1 MVLENDD
8 RKVWT
13 SLVSMGRW
21 HCYAEGTGDHIR
33 RAVYLAASKLL
44 GGLHPTQ
51 QTSYEDTDSMQGVA
65 SMLCRLGLRPRA
77 SSAFASQAIANFM
90 AVLHHINYKLDAH
103 ICSYVTKPVLAF
115 GVTHVWY
122 EIKQQ
127 VLGKYILPKFWEL
140 LTQGVIE
147 TGDIGVVVARSFLL
161 LAMDATIAHGLP
173 VDAYSL
179 ANGTHHFIGQFCS
192 VKRFLRVFDG
202 SYKRHV
208 EAMADNDQKSEGNG
222 SVESKLLNVEVE
234 PNDEKKTPAAP
245 KLVTMDNATPEQRAN
260 FESWID
266 GWDQWRRCFSHFFEL
281 TAMQATATLW
291 FLLGRRAAGAFPR
304 DQDEADFM
312 IPIFCKSTAEVSFVI
327 VKATETTG
335 NLSSLLSKDSLL
347 DACSKR
353 MEKRMA
359 NTS

>member
-1 MVLENDD
+1 
-8 RKVWT
+8 
-13 SLVSMGRW
+13 MGRR
-21 HCYAEGTGDHIR
+21 HCYAEGTGDHVR

-77 SSAFASQAIANFM
+77 SPAFASQAIANFM

-115 GVTHVWY
+115 GVKHVWY

-260 FESWID
+260 FESWMD

-291 FLLGRRAAGAFPR
+291 FLLGRRAAGVFPR

>member
-1 MVLENDD
+1 
-8 RKVWT
+8 
-13 SLVSMGRW
+13 MGRR
-21 HCYAEGTGDHIR
+21 HCYAEGTGDHVR

-77 SSAFASQAIANFM
+77 SPAFASQAIANFM

-103 ICSYVTKPVLAF
+103 ICSYVTEPVLAF
-115 GVTHVWY
+115 GATH
-122 EIKQQ
+122 
-127 VLGKYILPKFWEL
+127 VLGKYTLPKFWEL

-208 EAMADNDQKSEGNG
+208 AAMADNDQKSEGNG

-260 FESWID
+260 FESWMD
-266 GWDQWRRCFSHFFEL
+266 
-281 TAMQATATLW
+281 ATATLW
-291 FLLGRRAAGAFPR
+291 FLLGRRAAGVFPR

-312 IPIFCKSTAEVSFVI
+312 IPIFCKSTAESALERLTPGCVFQEDGEENG
-327 VKATETTG
+327 KHELTEVLPR
-335 NLSSLLSKDSLL
+335 N
-347 DACSKR
+347 
-353 MEKRMA
+353 MI
-359 NTS
+359 